1 MSPSFAAEGD
11 FHRAL
16 TSALAQM
23 RNDAAISQGALA
35 AELGIDQAAVSRVE
49 ANQRRLTA
57 GETFAWC
64 EALGATAQDTA
75 ELLRRLWED
84 HGSRPAGFWE
94 GTDA

>member
-16 TSALAQM
+16 TSVLARM
-23 RNDAAISQGALA
+23 RIEAVMSQGALA
-35 AELGIDQAAVSRVE
+35 AELDIDQAAVSRVE

-64 EALGATAQDTA
+64 EALGSTTQDTA
-75 ELLRRLWED
+75 RLLQQLWEE

-94 GTDA
+94 SPNG

>member
-1 MSPSFAAEGD
+1 
-11 FHRAL
+11 
-16 TSALAQM
+16 M
-23 RNDAAISQGALA
+23 RTDAVMSQGALA

-64 EALGATAQDTA
+64 EALGASTQDTA
-75 ELLRRLWED
+75 GLLQRLWEE

-94 GTDA
+94 GNDG

>member
-16 TSALAQM
+16 TNALAQK
-23 RNDAAISQGALA
+23 RADAAVSQGTLA

-57 GETFAWC
+57 GETFAWL
-64 EALGATAQDTA
+64 EALGLTA
-75 ELLRRLWED
+75 EESAALLQHLWEQ
-84 HGSRPAGFWE
+84 HGSRPAGFWDE
-94 GTDA
+94 SDA